1 MDAVPSKVRNRENI
15 TRKTR
20 RHIWL
25 QVYLPVALVVIILAG
40 LGIWVVLA
48 GFGTA
53 SVWADVGLVLIII
66 PTFVIGILIF
76 AALIGMTYGLFR
88 LIGILPDPI
97 DKVYLTVER
106 VGEVMS
112 RGADL
117 AVRPVIIVRKMGAA
131 LKAVWNAIASLL

>member
-1 MDAVPSKVRNRENI
+1 MDIVPPKTRDREII

-20 RHIWL
+20 RQIWL
-25 QVYLPVALVVIILAG
+25 QIYLPMILGVIILAG
-40 LGIWVVLA
+40 LGIWVVLE

-66 PTFVIGILIF
+66 PTFVIGLLVF
-76 AALIGMTYGLFR
+76 AALIGITYGLFR

-106 VGEVMS
+106 VREGAS
-112 RGADL
+112 QGADL
-117 AVRPVIIVRKMGAA
+117 AVKPMIAVLKAGAA
-131 LKAVWNAIASLL
+131 LKAVWKEIISLF

>member
-1 MDAVPSKVRNRENI
+1 MDALPSQDRNRENI

-25 QVYLPVALVVIILAG
+25 QIYLPLILGAIILAG

-66 PTFVIGILIF
+66 PTFVIGLLIF
-76 AALIGMTYGLFR
+76 AALLGITYGLFR

-97 DKVYLTVER
+97 DRVYMTVER
-106 VGEVMS
+106 IGEVISQGM
-112 RGADL
+112 DL
-117 AVRPVIIVRKMGAA
+117 VVKPVFAVRKTGAA
-131 LKAVWNAIASLL
+131 LRAVWKIIISLF

>member
-66 PTFVIGILIF
+66 PTFVIGLLIF

-106 VGEVMS
+106 VGEVIS
-112 RGADL
+112 QGADL

>member
-1 MDAVPSKVRNRENI
+1 MDAVPSQGRNRETI

-25 QVYLPVALVVIILAG
+25 QIYLPLGLGAIVLAG
-40 LGIWVVLA
+40 LGIWVLLA
-48 GFGTA
+48 GFGTT

-66 PTFVIGILIF
+66 PAFVIGLLVF
-76 AALIGMTYGLFR
+76 AALLGITYGLFR

-97 DKVYLTVER
+97 DRVHSTVER

-112 RGADL
+112 QGADL
-117 AVRPVIIVRKMGAA
+117 AVWPVITVRKTGAA
-131 LKAVWNAIASLL
+131 LKAVWKAIASIL

>member
-1 MDAVPSKVRNRENI
+1 MDALPSQDRNRENI

-25 QVYLPVALVVIILAG
+25 QIYLPLILGAIILAG

-66 PTFVIGILIF
+66 PTFVIGLLIF
-76 AALIGMTYGLFR
+76 AALLGITYGLFR

-97 DKVYLTVER
+97 DRVYMTVER
-106 VGEVMS
+106 IGEVTSQGM
-112 RGADL
+112 DL
-117 AVRPVIIVRKMGAA
+117 AVKPVFAVRKTGAA
-131 LKAVWNAIASLL
+131 LRAVWKIIISLF

>member
-20 RHIWL
+20 RHLWL
-25 QVYLPVALVVIILAG
+25 QVYLPVALVVIVLAG

-66 PTFVIGILIF
+66 PTFVIGLLIF

>member
-1 MDAVPSKVRNRENI
+1 MDALPSQDRSREKI

-25 QVYLPVALVVIILAG
+25 QIYLPLILGAIILVG

-66 PTFVIGILIF
+66 PTFVIGLLIF
-76 AALIGMTYGLFR
+76 AALLGITYGLFR

-97 DKVYLTVER
+97 DKVYMTVER
-106 VGEVMS
+106 IGEVTSKGM
-112 RGADL
+112 DL
-117 AVRPVIIVRKMGAA
+117 AVKPVFAVRKTGAA
-131 LKAVWNAIASLL
+131 LRAVWKIIISLF

>member
-66 PTFVIGILIF
+66 PTFVIGLLIF